1 MRRIN
6 NTCPNGN
13 YIGACVG
20 ASIRLESV
28 PTSCA
33 VNGFVVGFQATA
45 ACHIRSSNAHRFC
58 NAVPKILQDVVKA
71 LEQEPVPEDFHTERA
86 KKDLLRMLTVLIG
99 EFLIG
104 GENFD
109 TVLVGELRPILSTA
123 SPDPCDRQRVT
134 VGYDDL

>member
-1 MRRIN
+1 M
-6 NTCPNGN
+6 
-13 YIGACVG
+13 
-20 ASIRLESV
+20 L
-28 PTSCA
+28 
-33 VNGFVVGFQATA
+33 
-45 ACHIRSSNAHRFC
+45 
-58 NAVPKILQDVVKA
+58 KILQDVVKA

-86 KKDLLRMLTVLIG
+86 KKDLLRMLTILIG